1 MTAPPEGD
9 TGLPSTV
16 GPFSVVR
23 LLGSGGMGKVYLATT
38 RAGRPVAVKVVR
50 DSYVQDPRFRERFRA
65 EAEAALKVSGAFTA
79 PVLAADPDGPQPW
92 LATAYLPAPSLTEAV
107 STHGPMPE
115 ETVRRLAA
123 GLAEALA
130 AIHAAGLVHRDLKPS
145 NILLTED
152 GPRVIDFGIARAVD
166 GERLTQTGQVLGT
179 AGYVPPE
186 QIAGRGATA
195 AGDIFALGAT
205 LVFAACGRGAF
216 GASGLH
222 ILLYRTVHEEPDLSA
237 VPAGLRPALAACLA
251 KDPRQRPQV
260 ADLDRLFGAPH
271 LPGAGWLP
279 QDVEREVRRREEN
292 VRTDLAAHGVT
303 APWGRRR
310 VLAAAGGTL
319 AAALAGGGWYLVRQG
334 PDATPPAPRH
344 LWSRALPDG
353 FTQVRKVAGGR
364 LLATGKN
371 GAGAALLD
379 PDSGRT
385 VWQSAPYGDAGTAT
399 SGDTLYVIE
408 IDGALHARELTTG
421 KERWHFAPP
430 DDPQPDAGD
439 LTAYPGSRGWVYVTS
454 EQTGRLYALD
464 SSGTVRWQ
472 DAAVRTVVHPRGDI
486 LLCVAR
492 EAGGTD
498 NTRTIRALDART
510 GDQAWTYAPA
520 VYGLGPNPGTRLALT
535 LRADTARLVGLR
547 LSDGRAL
554 WTAPTGL
561 DPGEAI
567 QNVSL
572 TATAQLSPDGRTA
585 LFPRSLASGAFAA
598 LDTSDGST
606 RWKQSPEARQ
616 QLTPLGATL
625 FTVPEPSVGIDTTA
639 AHGPLTSYDLV
650 SGTRHWHTP
659 DLGKG
664 LYAVLGTFAG
674 LVLLGLNGGSAS
686 GVHGYALDGGKRVWK
701 LPYTVDTVAQP
712 FSAVTSGSRLW
723 VASESEVMGFTAG

>member
-1 MTAPPEGD
+1 MTAPPEAD

-16 GPFSVVR
+16 GPFKVLR
-23 LLGSGGMGKVYLATT
+23 LLGSGGMGRVYLAAT

-50 DSYVQDPRFRERFRA
+50 DSYVQDPRFRERFRV

-79 PVLAADPDGPQPW
+79 PVLAADPDSPQPW

-166 GERLTQTGQVLGT
+166 GERLTETGQVLGT

-186 QIAGRGATA
+186 QIAGRTPTA
-195 AGDIFALGAT
+195 AGDVFSLGAT

-222 ILLYRTVHEEPDLSA
+222 ILLYRTAYEEPDLSA

-260 ADLDRLFGAPH
+260 ADLARLFGAPH

-279 QDVEREVRRREEN
+279 QDVEREVRYREEK
-292 VRTDLAAHGVT
+292 VRTDLATHG
-303 APWGRRR
+303 AGPRWGRRR
-310 VLAAAGGTL
+310 VLTTAGGTL
-319 AAALAGGGWYLVRQG
+319 AAALAGGWYLAREG
-334 PDATPPAPRH
+334 SGDTPAAPRQ
-344 LWSRALPDG
+344 LWSKALPDG
-353 FTQVRKVAGGR
+353 FTQVRKTAGGR
-364 LLATGKN
+364 LLATGKD
-371 GAGAALLD
+371 GAGAAVLA
-379 PDSGRT
+379 PDTGKAA
-385 VWQSAPYGDAGTAT
+385 WQSAPYGNAGTAT
-399 SGDTLYVIE
+399 AGDTVYVIE

-430 DDPQPDAGD
+430 GDTQPDAGD
-439 LTAYPGSRGWVYVTS
+439 LTAYPGTRGWVYVTS

-464 SSGTVRWQ
+464 SSGKVRWQ
-472 DAAVRTVVHPRGDI
+472 HAAARTVVHPLGDV

-492 EAGGTD
+492 EPGGTES
-498 NTRTIRALDART
+498 TRTVRALHART
-510 GDQAWTYAPA
+510 GDQVWKYTPA
-520 VYGLGPNPGTRLALT
+520 VYGLGVNPGPRLALT

-547 LSDGRAL
+547 VSDGRAL
-554 WTAPTGL
+554 WTVPTGL

-572 TATAQLSPDGRTA
+572 TATARLGPDGRTA
-585 LFPRSLASGAFAA
+585 LFQNSLASGSFAA

-606 RWKQSPEARQ
+606 RWRQSPKDRQ
-616 QLTPLGATL
+616 QLVPLGSTL
-625 FTVPEPSVGIDTTA
+625 FTVPEPPAGTDITA
-639 AHGPLTSYDLV
+639 AHGPLTSYDLT
-650 SGTRHWHTP
+650 SGTRHWQTA
-659 DLGKG
+659 DLGKA
-664 LYAVLGTFAG
+664 LYAVLGTFSG
-674 LVLLGLNGGSAS
+674 LVLVGLNGGSAP
-686 GVHGYALDGGKRVWK
+686 GVYGYALDDGKRVWK
-701 LPYTVDTVAQP
+701 LPYTVDTLSQP
-712 FSAVTSGSRLW
+712 WSAVTSGSRLW